1 VSGDRGRPRASRAGD
16 AHLQPGARL
25 PRRTLLRGL
34 AAAAALATAAL
45 PRTFAA
51 AAAPAPAPPSGLRKP
66 GTLSVAV
73 YQDMPPFHAA
83 GRGIDV
89 DLAHALAQALGLHLS
104 LLPFPAGD
112 DVADDL
118 RNMVWKG
125 HYLGYGPAD
134 ALLHVPVDAP
144 LMAANPQVRILAPY
158 WRERVVIARR
168 IDRVPELDSLA
179 PLVGQP
185 VAVAGQTLAGW
196 LLLGAE
202 GGALRARLS
211 THWPDGTAAAQ
222 ALQRDE
228 VAACAG
234 LASEL
239 ESVLA
244 GDARF
249 AITPLPVPQG
259 ARSAWAVGLAVRQ
272 DADELAP
279 ALQSAMAGLAD
290 SGRLAEIF
298 AQAHLRWRPV

>member
-1 VSGDRGRPRASRAGD
+1 MSAGPIGRAG
-16 AHLQPGARL
+16 AA
-25 PRRTLLRGL
+25 RRTLLRGL
-34 AAAAALATAAL
+34 AAAAALGTAGL

-51 AAAPAPAPPSGLRKP
+51 AAAPSPAPPAGLRKP
-66 GTLSVAV
+66 GTLTVAV

-89 DLAHALAQALGLHLS
+89 DLAHALSDALGLHLS

-134 ALLHVPVDAP
+134 VLLHVPVDAP
-144 LMAANPQVRILAPY
+144 LMDANPQVRILAPY

-168 IDRVPELDSLA
+168 LERVPELESLA

-185 VAVAGQTLAGW
+185 VAVAGQTIAGW

-202 GGALRARLS
+202 GGELRSQLS
-211 THWPDGTAAAQ
+211 THWPDGVAAAE
-222 ALQRDE
+222 ALKRGE
-228 VAACAG
+228 FVACAG

-239 ESVLA
+239 ESVLG

-249 AITPLPVPQG
+249 EITPLPVPRAPRAG
-259 ARSAWAVGLAVRQ
+259 WAVGLAVRKE
-272 DADELAP
+272 ADELAA
-279 ALQSAMAGLAD
+279 ALQAALAGLAEN
-290 SGRLAEIF
+290 GRLAQIF
-298 AQAHLRWRPV
+298 ARANLRWRPV

>member
-1 VSGDRGRPRASRAGD
+1 MNDRAG
-16 AHLQPGARL
+16 ARDEPIAAAMNL

-34 AAAAALATAAL
+34 AAAAALGTAAL

-51 AAAPAPAPPSGLRKP
+51 GAAPSAAALAGLRKP
-66 GTLSVAV
+66 GTLTVAV

-89 DLAHALAQALGLHLS
+89 DLAHALAETLGLHLS
-104 LLPFPAGD
+104 LLPFPAGEE
-112 DVADDL
+112 VADDL

-144 LMAANPQVRILAPY
+144 LMDANPQVRILAPY
-158 WRERVVIARR
+158 WRERVAIARR
-168 IDRVPELDSLA
+168 LERVPELESLA
-179 PLVGQP
+179 PLVGRP

-202 GGALRARLS
+202 QGALRPTLS
-211 THWPDGTAAAQ
+211 THWPHGVAAAD
-222 ALQRDE
+222 ALVRAE
-228 VAACAG
+228 VVACAG

-239 ESVLA
+239 QSVLG

-249 AITPLPVPQG
+249 AITPLPMPRAPQSG
-259 ARSAWAVGLAVRQ
+259 WAVGLAVRKE
-272 DADELAP
+272 ADELAT
-279 ALQSAMAGLAD
+279 AMQAAMGRLGEN
-290 SGRLAEIF
+290 GRLAQIF
-298 AQAHLRWRPV
+298 SRANLRWQAA